1 MISSLISSLYVAPQL
16 AHIHMIHSP
25 HQSFHLASQPSNLGA
40 NCPLTMFS
48 YEMYFSDTVPG
59 ISPLL
64 NIISRLSNMH
74 SIWRAAGQ
82 TWGKLPRHDILLFA
96 PHARISRPSASV
108 MYQTQ
113 TFEQMVGYSIG
124 LPGYYVLWSFGK
136 SEKVSHSLTN

>member
-1 MISSLISSLYVAPQL
+1 MKTLRCAFGNVYLNEALLNSLISSLYVAPQL
-16 AHIHMIHSP
+16 AHIHMIHGP
-25 HQSFHLASQPSNLGA
+25 HQSFHLASQPPNLGA
-40 NCPLTMFS
+40 NCPLTMFF

-113 TFEQMVGYSIG
+113 TFEI
-124 LPGYYVLWSFGK
+124 LDKWWD
-136 SEKVSHSLTN
+136 TA

>member
-1 MISSLISSLYVAPQL
+1 MQVKQRKEKQNDYRIYLLLLIHNKVVLLIVGIPT
-16 AHIHMIHSP
+16 P
-25 HQSFHLASQPSNLGA
+25 NLGA

-48 YEMYFSDTVPG
+48 YELYFSDTVPG

-64 NIISRLSNMH
+64 NIISRLSNMY

-82 TWGKLPRHDILLFA
+82 TRGKLPRHDILLFA

-113 TFEQMVGYSIG
+113 TFEI
-124 LPGYYVLWSFGK
+124 LDKWWD
-136 SEKVSHSLTN
+136 TA